1 MKRLNQ
7 ALEKEIYNDGSS
19 MRKNGGGCDRKISV
33 DISPD
38 RVETISKKDPHAVR
52 EDVLQSP
59 LNFYDEYQKVV
70 ETRLLPAITDI
81 IGTSIQDDISFN
93 YRMIEYYPS
102 SSTTTTATPRLAEHR
117 DFGYITLIQASSPGL
132 QVQLNNRKWYDVP
145 SIDPGSAILM
155 GGWCAKLRSNNRI
168 PAILHRVPK
177 HLTYEKE
184 SRISAVLFVMPK
196 HTTTPLD
203 PIIRVT
209 ETQQFINGVT
219 ASSLQKHLVE
229 SKSEK
234 SIDKWLE
241 AVPRRKKDGSAR
253 FWSSS
258 KNPFST
264 NLKKQQ
270 GGGSSNCKLQ
280 VA

>member
-1 MKRLNQ
+1 
-7 ALEKEIYNDGSS
+7 
-19 MRKNGGGCDRKISV
+19 
-33 DISPD
+33 
-38 RVETISKKDPHAVR
+38 
-52 EDVLQSP
+52 
-59 LNFYDEYQKVV
+59 
-70 ETRLLPAITDI
+70 
-81 IGTSIQDDISFN
+81 
-93 YRMIEYYPS
+93 
-102 SSTTTTATPRLAEHR
+102 
-117 DFGYITLIQASSPGL
+117 
-132 QVQLNNRKWYDVP
+132 
-145 SIDPGSAILM
+145 
-155 GGWCAKLRSNNRI
+155 
-168 PAILHRVPK
+168 
-177 HLTYEKE
+177 LTYEKE

-196 HTTTPLD
+196 HITTPLD

-258 KNPFST
+258 KNPFS